1 MRRPRNALCWS
12 WIYFAATE
20 VGTGRGGYRSY
31 PREMIVG
38 IRKNGQ
44 LDWPLFLVV
53 EEDHDVTLS
62 QIADCL
68 RHAAQRIWHSL
79 RPCSS
84 GSEIAGMVVD
94 VSRSDGTWSSRTRC
108 FDTRSTFFVEAKSV
122 PGSG

>member
-53 EEDHDVTLS
+53 EEDHDVTPSFSNCRLS
-62 QIADCL
+62 ST
-68 RHAAQRIWHSL
+68 R
-79 RPCSS
+79 RPTDL
-84 GSEIAGMVVD
+84 A
-94 VSRSDGTWSSRTRC
+94 
-108 FDTRSTFFVEAKSV
+108 
-122 PGSG
+122 